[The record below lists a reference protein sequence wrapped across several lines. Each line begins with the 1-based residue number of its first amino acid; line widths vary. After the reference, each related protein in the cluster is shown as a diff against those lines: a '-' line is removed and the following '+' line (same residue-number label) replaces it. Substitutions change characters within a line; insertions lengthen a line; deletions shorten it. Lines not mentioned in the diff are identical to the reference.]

1 MAAREVRD
9 KILKVAAGLLAVD
22 GATLS
27 MVRGVIRSSAVPDKT
42 LTIRE
47 VSYAAYTRAYDVG
60 MAITPPLEATCTFRP
75 GLIRHTPDKNGRINP
90 YPSYSNAAYAVV
102 CEVDRDTG
110 QVKLLKFA
118 AAHDCGK
125 VINPVLVE
133 GQACGAIAFG
143 IGGMLNEEIRFDANG
158 RQLTNNFVDYIMPR
172 ALDVPDI
179 KMVHHD
185 CPNPVTYMGLK
196 GAGEAGVGGSAAA
209 VANAINDALAP
220 LGVSI
225 NDLPL
230 TAPKIWAAIQSAAL
244 PARRQEVA

>member
-1 MAAREVRD
+1 MAAREVRQ
-9 KILKVAAGLLAVD
+9 KILTVGAALL
-22 GATLS
+22 GADAGTVTMS
-27 MVRGVIRSSAVPDKT
+27 RGVISSSAIAGKT
-42 LTIRE
+42 LSLRE
-47 VSYAAYTRAYDVG
+47 VAYAAYTRAYDVG
-60 MAITPPLEATCTFRP
+60 LSITPPLEATCTFRP

-125 VINPVLVE
+125 VINPTLVE

-158 RQLTNNFVDYIMPR
+158 RQLTNSFVNYVMPR

-179 KMVHHD
+179 KVVHHD
-185 CPNPVTYMGLK
+185 SPNPVTYMGLK

-209 VANAINDALAP
+209 VVNAVNDALAP

-225 NDLPL
+225 HELPV
-230 TAPKIWAAIQSAAL
+230 TAPKIWSAIEAAKKA
-244 PARRQEVA
+244 PGRKEVA